1 MVEAVHLSIEKFG
14 NFLLLADS
22 KQHLLV
28 KASDVLMNVPAKNRG
43 ALRVVLVGT
52 LRSAEKTE
60 DNLTYNFS
68 FVERRYLSLQIM
80 EMR

>member
-14 NFLLLADS
+14 NFLLLVDS

-43 ALRVVLVGT
+43 PLQVVLVGT

-60 DNLTYNFS
+60 DNLTDNSS
-68 FVERRYLSLQIM
+68 FVGRRYLSLQIK